1 MTCTRFSW
9 PLAALLLL
17 AARVGAEPSPNVW
30 YRAEHGDISGQR
42 WDVPLGYAPEA
53 NRFLVL
59 GGRTSWDEYHKG
71 PRPYDQLAID
81 GLDGC

>member
-1 MTCTRFSW
+1 MAASRLSL
-9 PLAALLLL
+9 PLTALLLL
-17 AARVGAEPSPNVW
+17 SAAARAELYVNAWHRV
-30 YRAEHGDISGQR
+30 EHGDIPGQR
-42 WDVPLGYAPEA
+42 WDVPLGCAPGEKG
-53 NRFLVL
+53 FLVL